1 MKNDATFEVEF
12 QNLQQLYTQR
22 SFDTAD
28 QLATRMLKD
37 YNVFDYE
44 LLLKRAGIRQ
54 WLMRYEDA
62 LVDASLAL
70 SC

>member
-1 MKNDATFEVEF
+1 
-12 QNLQQLYTQR
+12 LYTQR

-54 WLMRYEDA
+54 CLMRYEDA